1 MNKKF
6 PGLLVTP
13 ADKEQALYSGLMGL
27 GSQLAK
33 GYTTQPSSFL
43 QGFTQ
48 GGQAFQRAYGD
59 KIATTKAE
67 QLQDMQA
74 QSAQAQLEAQKMK
87 IQAAADQKK
96 AREAFFNIP
105 RTGTYSP
112 NMMDSMEQTD
122 DMGNVTNTMSQ
133 AEKENLFAQ
142 AFPDEYAKQKAQALF
157 PTTALTGRPAASI
170 QEYNQLEKLKKQY
183 PPIKQSD
190 GTFKNSPEVDAFL
203 NFAGNVKTVR
213 LGDNVVTMDNAG
225 RILDTM
231 PVGLSPTEKPS
242 YQRETRAIEEAFKG
256 VGESQR
262 TAESALRT
270 VQSKTKLL
278 EDLENNNMDA
288 YTGALADFKLSVAK
302 IREQFMGDT
311 PEAIA
316 LREKITSTEFLSSR
330 MGADVFAML
339 KPLGIG
345 ARGLDTPAERKFLQE
360 VLTGKIGLQRDTLI
374 KMTRLSRDSNKKI
387 VDNFYNR
394 IGKSP
399 ALKTYLKERG
409 IEKDRYKLGGQAKR
423 VKINNQGEVIE
434 Q

>member
-1 MNKKF
+1 
-6 PGLLVTP
+6 
-13 ADKEQALYSGLMGL
+13 
-27 GSQLAK
+27 
-33 GYTTQPSSFL
+33 
-43 QGFTQ
+43 
-48 GGQAFQRAYGD
+48 
-59 KIATTKAE
+59 
-67 QLQDMQA
+67 
-74 QSAQAQLEAQKMK
+74 
-87 IQAAADQKK
+87 
-96 AREAFFNIP
+96 
-105 RTGTYSP
+105 
-112 NMMDSMEQTD
+112 
-122 DMGNVTNTMSQ
+122 
-133 AEKENLFAQ
+133 
-142 AFPDEYAKQKAQALF
+142 
-157 PTTALTGRPAASI
+157 
-170 QEYNQLEKLKKQY
+170 
-183 PPIKQSD
+183 
-190 GTFKNSPEVDAFL
+190 
-203 NFAGNVKTVR
+203 
-213 LGDNVVTMDNAG
+213 
-225 RILDTM
+225 M